1 MAVFNLNLNDDYS
14 KQLLSYYI
22 WGQDTQPPVGKVASD
37 KWIDREENITLK
49 VNTQEFLKKAGNFVN
64 AKDFRLFET
73 FFSGKTV
80 SGNKLNNGNIAL
92 DKSKY
97 EKFENGLYFLTQKQF
112 AELFYGEYKN
122 SEEKDEKKA
131 YAAANDPTGRNA
143 ASVFFYNRNLD
154 NPDFAKLAFTFG
166 SMKVGLNTSKIRYV
180 LDENLNPIL
189 VKDVE
194 YQFNAGDFDFK
205 GGNGSDFANHILNQI
220 ADPSGIGKKVALD
233 FKGDNKIIGGTITK
247 GDYEDTKSL
256 EADELQLQ
264 DYLKGT
270 YGILAKKVGM
280 PLLKNLLFLVE
291 FNRIKLSGVIDYLD
305 ENGKI
310 VMFKGNEND
319 KMVGTKAANFDF
331 DDDVD
336 VEYSLKGFDVAPDAL
351 LTKLFELNHFK
362 EHISRGI
369 TYVGGKGSDHIMGTD
384 YDDILY
390 GHDKEGKDDDEAAD
404 TLIGGKGSDKLYGGK
419 GDDILVGHTGSMID
433 DDIRDELY
441 GGDGFDT
448 YYVGDKDVI
457 FDSDGKGKVVFEGVE
472 LKGGT
477 YDKDKGVYLSKDGLI
492 EYRLNESG
500 GKSTLTVQ
508 KGGKSITIN
517 EFSKEDKSLGIKLA
531 NSKVEVSVTNKEGSA
546 NWLKESLGDRGFLLP
561 CLLIESWIR
570 ENILK

>member
-37 KWIDREENITLK
+37 KWADREGNITLE
-49 VNTQEFLKKAGNFVN
+49 VDAQEFLKKAGNFVN

-112 AELFYGEYKN
+112 AELFYGQYEN
-122 SEEKDEKKA
+122 SKKANEIKA
-131 YAAANDPTGRNA
+131 YAAASNPTGENA
-143 ASVFFYNRNLD
+143 ASVSFYNRNLD
-154 NPDFAKLAFTFG
+154 NPDFAKLAFAFG

-247 GDYEDTKSL
+247 GDYEDMKSL

-270 YGILAKKVGM
+270 YGILAKKLGT

-291 FNRIKLSGVIDYLD
+291 FNRIKPSGVIDYLD

-331 DDDVD
+331 DGDVD
-336 VEYSLKGFDVAPDAL
+336 VKYSLKGFDVAPDAL

-369 TYVGGKGSDHIMGTD
+369 TYVGGAGSDRITGTD

-390 GHDKEGKDDDEAAD
+390 GHDKEGKDDEATD
-404 TLIGGKGSDKLYGGK
+404 TLVGGKGSDKLYGGK
-419 GDDILVGHTGSMID
+419 RQNRH
-433 DDIRDELY
+433 
-441 GGDGFDT
+441 
-448 YYVGDKDVI
+448 
-457 FDSDGKGKVVFEGVE
+457 
-472 LKGGT
+472 
-477 YDKDKGVYLSKDGLI
+477 
-492 EYRLNESG
+492 YR
-500 GKSTLTVQ
+500 Q
-508 KGGKSITIN
+508 
-517 EFSKEDKSLGIKLA
+517 
-531 NSKVEVSVTNKEGSA
+531 
-546 NWLKESLGDRGFLLP
+546 LLQ
-561 CLLIESWIR
+561 R
-570 ENILK
+570 